1 MGHKCNEYIIKN
13 NKFIRDFESMYKNIS
28 DPWNQENSNHGD
40 LENLI
45 LLTKEYITN
54 PKNILDIG
62 CATGYFSIIVNKIFS
77 GSDYIGTDISSSA
90 INKASEKFTSKFL
103 TDDIRINN
111 QSFIN
116 QFDLI
121 MCSKTIYYVAPEID
135 IVIENIISYLKKG
148 GIFSCLY
155 NYSESSFSSKWL
167 NPEILSSKLT
177 QNNLEKKKFITIES
191 ENDNNYYLIFKK
203 K

>member
-121 MCSKTIYYVAPEID
+121 MCSKTIY
-135 IVIENIISYLKKG
+135 
-148 GIFSCLY
+148 
-155 NYSESSFSSKWL
+155 
-167 NPEILSSKLT
+167 
-177 QNNLEKKKFITIES
+177 
-191 ENDNNYYLIFKK
+191 
-203 K
+203 

>member
-1 MGHKCNEYIIKN
+1 
-13 NKFIRDFESMYKNIS
+13 
-28 DPWNQENSNHGD
+28 
-40 LENLI
+40 L
-45 LLTKEYITN
+45 
-54 PKNILDIG
+54 
-62 CATGYFSIIVNKIFS
+62 
-77 GSDYIGTDISSSA
+77 
-90 INKASEKFTSKFL
+90 
-103 TDDIRINN
+103 
-111 QSFIN
+111 
-116 QFDLI
+116 
-121 MCSKTIYYVAPEID
+121 APEID